1 MALIDNY
8 PERLT
13 TGYYRVRETW
23 GDAASQVGSFRILS
37 NAIAR
42 ADEYP
47 GTFVFDNDGN
57 AIYPEPEVAE
67 DEEIAEDEEEA
78 NGMDKPA
85 EPPAVEPPVTEQ
97 PPAEDVPPADTE
109 PPSGTEAPTEPEPP
123 AENAPDPVIP
133 DVQTGTPDEPVVS
146 DEDDDI
152 DPEFT
157 IMEEAVGEPEEEFPE
172 AMEYA
177 NDGNQTVV
185 AYAKLKTL
193 MNVRAGNCLDAEKV
207 TVLEKDTIVEV
218 LQVCANGWLRIR
230 CDAAEGGYA
239 YVSCE
244 EEDYLYGIGARL
256 YTVARKDTLW
266 KIAEDQLDDGT
277 RYADIRSLNGLSSN
291 VIRVGMQLVLPRK

>member
-8 PERLT
+8 PEKLT

-47 GTFVFDNDGN
+47 GTFVFDNDGYP
-57 AIYPEPEVAE
+57 IYPEPEAAE

-78 NGMDKPA
+78 NGMDDPI
-85 EPPAVEPPVTEQ
+85 
-97 PPAEDVPPADTE
+97 
-109 PPSGTEAPTEPEPP
+109 EPEPP
-123 AENAPDPVIP
+123 VVEQPPVEDAPPADIEPPVDPETPVEEVPVIP
-133 DVQTGTPDEPVVS
+133 DESPSIMDEPVVP

-157 IMEEAVGEPEEEFPE
+157 IMEEAVDGSAEEFPE

-218 LQVCANGWLRIR
+218 LQVCDNGWLRIR
-230 CDAAEGGYA
+230 CDAAECGYS
-239 YVSCE
+239 YVSYE
-244 EEDYLYGIGARL
+244 DKDYLYGIGARL